1 MKYLI
6 AMNEVTCFNCKQYG
20 ACISHYLRK
29 EVFWNMAAVL
39 DIHLIEIQYLN
50 YYYLYEV
57 IEILLDDS
65 TLIPPVEFTP

>member
-20 ACISHYLRK
+20 ASTSHYLRK
-29 EVFWNMAAVL
+29 EVFWNMTAVL
-39 DIHLIEIQYLN
+39 DMHLIETQYRN
-50 YYYLYEV
+50 HYYLYEV